1 MRTLI
6 IQTSPFHTGST
17 FLINALYGL
26 IPELNNKRIIAIW
39 DNEWEKEFEDIMV
52 IKCHITNINEL
63 MTKYNDKYNLYFICS
78 ERIEKQKLINEKYK
92 SYKNVIVFPF
102 SELNETNTND
112 IPTIITNIY
121 NKMNKMLNI
130 ELNISS
136 GINRIIEM
144 NKRYE
149 KIKLLPFSYTDE
161 FYELHGSHR
170 NRLN

>member
-63 MTKYNDKYNLYFICS
+63 MTKYNFCNGSCIF
-78 ERIEKQKLINEKYK
+78 LI
-92 SYKNVIVFPF
+92 
-102 SELNETNTND
+102 
-112 IPTIITNIY
+112 
-121 NKMNKMLNI
+121 
-130 ELNISS
+130 
-136 GINRIIEM
+136 
-144 NKRYE
+144 
-149 KIKLLPFSYTDE
+149 
-161 FYELHGSHR
+161 
-170 NRLN
+170 